1 VYGDGIYIKTRKRLL
16 AWWYGVVVHVDY
28 MRRGIAP
35 DGDWWL
41 KVRPVPG
48 DERLLQSLYGYIV

>member
-1 VYGDGIYIKTRKRLL
+1 MGVWGWHLHKDLETLT
-16 AWWYGVVVHVDY
+16 GVVVHVAY

-48 DERLLQSLYGYIV
+48 DERLLQSPYVYIV